1 MQLHSTTV
9 TVINNNKRS
18 QTDMGSTTISLT
30 PRQAAQLAPIALL
43 VIWAIL
49 RNNAARENIYT
60 PISPMQMSAI
70 NEQNKLFAQHKKL
83 SH

>member
-18 QTDMGSTTISLT
+18 QTDIGRLGKNLTAVSLT
-30 PRQAAQLAPIALL
+30 PRRAAQLAPIALL

-49 RNNAARENIYT
+49 RNNAAREKYIY
-60 PISPMQMSAI
+60 A
-70 NEQNKLFAQHKKL
+70 NFANANV

>member
-18 QTDMGSTTISLT
+18 QTDIGRLGKNLTAVSLT

-43 VIWAIL
+43 VINMAIL
-49 RNNAARENIYT
+49 CNNAAREKYIY
-60 PISPMQMSAI
+60 A
-70 NEQNKLFAQHKKL
+70 NFANANV